1 MGMAATLQ
9 PKVEAKKSTGHT
21 RAFWMKQMR
30 TWHWVSSAVSLVGM
44 LLFAIT
50 GVTLN
55 HASAIPAQ
63 PVITKKEVQLPP
75 PLLSSSR
82 SQPEGKRP
90 LAPELAAWLD
100 DSLGIATD
108 GAEGEWS
115 ETEIY
120 ISLPRP
126 GGDSWVNINR
136 ETGAVQYERTDRGWI
151 SYLNDLHKGRHTGI
165 VWSWFLDIFAGACVV
180 FCLTGLVLLQ
190 LHAGHR
196 PTTWP
201 VVALGL
207 AIPLV
212 LAMVFIH

>member
-1 MGMAATLQ
+1 MGMAATLE
-9 PKVEAKKSTGHT
+9 PKVEPKKTPAHS

-30 TWHWVSSAVSLVGM
+30 VWHWVSSAVSLVGM
-44 LLFAIT
+44 LAFAIT
-50 GVTLN
+50 GITLN

-63 PVITKKEVQLPP
+63 PIVTKKEVQVPT
-75 PLLSSSR
+75 PLFSLLK

-90 LAPELAAWLD
+90 LAPELSNWLD
-100 DSLGIATD
+100 DSLEIATST
-108 GAEGEWS
+108 AEAEWS
-115 ETEIY
+115 DGEVY
-120 ISLPRP
+120 VSLPRP
-126 GGDSWVNINR
+126 GGDSWLNINR
-136 ETGAVQYERTDRGWI
+136 ATGVVQYERTDRGLI
-151 SYLNDLHKGRHTGI
+151 SYLNDLHKGRHTGTA
-165 VWSWFLDIFAGACVV
+165 WSWFLDIFAGACVV

-196 PTTWP
+196 PATWP